1 MSELRTIIND
11 KQVDVNKLFPY
22 KYAWAKEYLDNESA
36 NHWVPEEIPLQKDLE
51 QWKAGKLTDNEQ
63 LMFLRNLGFFASAES
78 LVSNN
83 LVLSIF
89 KFVTDPMCRGF
100 LIRQAYTELIHTLT
114 FSYIT
119 DTLDIDSDYVFN
131 MYNEIPSIK
140 AKADFEMKY
149 TEMVLKPD
157 FNTDT
162 NKGIRDFL
170 TNLIAYYICLE
181 GILFYSGFAMNL
193 SLKNRNLMPG
203 VGSLYELIMRDECY
217 SVDTEVLTTHGWKY
231 VNQITT
237 EDTILTYN
245 KDSKKTEWQK
255 PIKTSKHHELYLWH
269 FENNYLDQF
278 VSNRHRMC
286 YYRKLK
292 DGSENFKVKVAADTN
307 PNDDHFF
314 INSAPVDY
322 NGEYFITAF
331 EKFLIAFQADG
342 SFGER
347 VNHNGKRTGLYNYDF
362 GLKKIKKI
370 HELSNIFNELK
381 IIYPNIVLKEFKI
394 RNDGLRRFQLQIPK
408 EVVVLKTFEW
418 MKINRY
424 SFDKCKK
431 IVEYIT
437 FWDGHKRS
445 ENNVIYCSTNKIC
458 IDKAQAIATLAGYKT
473 KIIKNVDNRKGS
485 YKDYYRLSIIKNINY
500 TKGGCITK
508 DKVSYNDNVYAI
520 QVPNSFIV
528 TRREDKVSI
537 TGNCQHLGFGIDL
550 INTIVD
556 ENKHIWSES
565 FQQSI
570 YNMVDE
576 SVKLEIAYAKDTLP
590 IGIVGL
596 NANMF
601 ETYIKYIADRRL
613 ERINLKKQYF
623 TNNPFPWLSEV
634 MDLDREKNF
643 FETKATEYQS
653 SASLKW

>member
-203 VGSLYELIMRDECY
+203 VGSLYELIMRDE
-217 SVDTEVLTTHGWKY
+217 V
-231 VNQITT
+231 
-237 EDTILTYN
+237 
-245 KDSKKTEWQK
+245 
-255 PIKTSKHHELYLWH
+255 
-269 FENNYLDQF
+269 
-278 VSNRHRMC
+278 
-286 YYRKLK
+286 
-292 DGSENFKVKVAADTN
+292 
-307 PNDDHFF
+307 
-314 INSAPVDY
+314 
-322 NGEYFITAF
+322 
-331 EKFLIAFQADG
+331 
-342 SFGER
+342 
-347 VNHNGKRTGLYNYDF
+347 
-362 GLKKIKKI
+362 
-370 HELSNIFNELK
+370 
-381 IIYPNIVLKEFKI
+381 
-394 RNDGLRRFQLQIPK
+394 
-408 EVVVLKTFEW
+408 
-418 MKINRY
+418 
-424 SFDKCKK
+424 
-431 IVEYIT
+431 
-437 FWDGHKRS
+437 
-445 ENNVIYCSTNKIC
+445 
-458 IDKAQAIATLAGYKT
+458 
-473 KIIKNVDNRKGS
+473 
-485 YKDYYRLSIIKNINY
+485 
-500 TKGGCITK
+500 
-508 DKVSYNDNVYAI
+508 
-520 QVPNSFIV
+520 
-528 TRREDKVSI
+528 
-537 TGNCQHLGFGIDL
+537 QHLGFGIDL